1 MTDLPSKIFL
11 IGFMGVGKSHWGK
24 RLSLALNYKFI
35 DLDEEIIQ
43 KAGVSSINQLFE
55 EQGEHRFRLLEAA
68 GLQSVCHSSEP
79 SVIACG
85 GGAPCYFDNLQMMKA
100 AGLVIWLKATSAELL
115 PRLIAEKDNR
125 PLIRQLDEASIRSY
139 VEHKMTDRLPYYQQA
154 HRIVLES
161 TLTESDLVQK
171 LLHE

>member
-1 MTDLPSKIFL
+1 
-11 IGFMGVGKSHWGK
+11 
-24 RLSLALNYKFI
+24 
-35 DLDEEIIQ
+35 
-43 KAGVSSINQLFE
+43 
-55 EQGEHRFRLLEAA
+55 
-68 GLQSVCHSSEP
+68 
-79 SVIACG
+79 
-85 GGAPCYFDNLQMMKA
+85 
-100 AGLVIWLKATSAELL
+100 VIWLKATSAELL

>member
-1 MTDLPSKIFL
+1 MTVLPPKIFL

-24 RLSLALNYKFI
+24 RLSLALKYKFI

-55 EQGEHRFRLLEAA
+55 EQGEDRFRLLEAA

-100 AGLVIWLKATSAELL
+100 AGLVIWLKATLAELL

>member
-1 MTDLPSKIFL
+1 MTVLPPKIFL

-24 RLSLALNYKFI
+24 RLSLALKYKFI
-35 DLDEEIIQ
+35 DLDEEIIL

-55 EQGEHRFRLLEAA
+55 EQGEDRFRLLEAA
-68 GLQSVCHSSEP
+68 GLQSVCNSSEP

>member
-1 MTDLPSKIFL
+1 MTVLPPKIFL

>member
-1 MTDLPSKIFL
+1 MTVLPPKIFL

-24 RLSLALNYKFI
+24 RLSLALKYKFI
-35 DLDEEIIQ
+35 DLDEKIIQ

-55 EQGEHRFRLLEAA
+55 EQGEDRFRLLEAA

-85 GGAPCYFDNLQMMKA
+85 GGAPCYFDNLQLMKA

>member
-1 MTDLPSKIFL
+1 MTVLPPKIFL

-24 RLSLALNYKFI
+24 RLSLALKYKFI

-55 EQGEHRFRLLEAA
+55 EQGEDRFRLLEAA